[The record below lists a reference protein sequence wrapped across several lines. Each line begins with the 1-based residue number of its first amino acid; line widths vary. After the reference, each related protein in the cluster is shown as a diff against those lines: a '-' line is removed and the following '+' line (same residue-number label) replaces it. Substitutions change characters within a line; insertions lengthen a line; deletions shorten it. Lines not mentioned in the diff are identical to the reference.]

1 MMAAHKEDYM
11 VRRLLLV
18 FALVGALVAPVPS
31 FADAREK
38 KSTATGAEKPETAPP
53 KGATA
58 QCKDGTYS
66 TAQTR
71 QGACSRHGGV
81 ATWLAKTTE
90 ETKPAEKG
98 AKPATK
104 EEPKA
109 TETPAGAPPNATA
122 QCKDGTYSFSAHR
135 SGTCSHH
142 GGVKTWLNRP
152 AK

>member
-1 MMAAHKEDYM
+1 M

-18 FALVGALVAPVPS
+18 VALVGALVAPVPS
-31 FADAREK
+31 FPDAREM
-38 KSTATGAEKPETAPP
+38 KSTATGAEKPEAAAPP

-66 TAQTR
+66 TAPTR

-90 ETKPAEKG
+90 DTKPAEKG
-98 AKPATK
+98 GKPDTKAEAK
-104 EEPKA
+104 EDSKA
-109 TETPAGAPPNATA
+109 TQTPSGAPPNATA